1 MGMNGELIGL
11 AAGDYAATIATAGA
25 TLVSLT
31 HGDRDLVATFD
42 ADAGVGKA
50 YEGRTLMPWPNRI
63 AGGRYTFGGLEHRVP
78 VNEPETSSALHGLA
92 LWIPWAIEE
101 ATASSVRLSLRL
113 PGSRGYEFDL
123 LLSATYTLD
132 ADRGLT
138 VALAGE
144 NLGADAAPFGISSHP
159 YLTCGGAPVDA
170 CTLVAPGSRVLLV
183 DENMAPTELVDAS
196 GTPWDFR
203 APSPMDARSVD
214 HAFTGL
220 PTGTWTVELAHPS
233 GSVALTSDAPW
244 VQLYSG
250 EILGRTSVAVEP
262 MTCPPNAFNGP
273 DADVSLAPGERREL
287 SFAISGS
294 SAS

>member
-25 TLVSLT
+25 TLVRLT
-31 HGDRDLVATFD
+31 RGGRDLVATFD

-63 AGGRYTFGGLEHRVP
+63 AGGRYTFAGVEHRVP

-92 LWIPWAIEE
+92 LGIPWVVEQ
-101 ATASSVRLSLRL
+101 ATASTVRLSLRL

-132 ADRGLT
+132 AEAGLT

-144 NLGADAAPFGISSHP
+144 NRGRSDAPFGISSHP

-170 CTLVAPGSRVLLV
+170 CTLVAPGSQVLLV
-183 DENMAPTELVDAS
+183 DAAMAPTELMDAS

-203 APSPMDARSVD
+203 APTAMDGRSVD

-220 PTGTWTVELAHPS
+220 PEGTWTVALTHPS
-233 GSVALTSDAPW
+233 GSVTLTSDAPW
-244 VQLYSG
+244 LQIYSG

-273 DADVSLAPGERREL
+273 DADVALAPGARREL
-287 SFAISGS
+287 WFAISGS
-294 SAS
+294 TAS